1 MTMIGNRIF
10 LNDVLFVLYSGNSLE
25 WIDLNR
31 TNFQKILYLSAALS
45 PLVKIDWGYEFTN
58 APYGPF
64 NREIYRASDRLKHYG
79 YADVT
84 ELLIQK
90 DSKMRISYKITEK
103 GRAEVNSIR
112 RLRKEQDRLLWIS
125 TVMKVLDIYGP
136 TVITKLAYKEPT
148 FSKMR
153 KENKGGVIDL
163 SPDENRSIRLL
174 RLIADEMN
182 KEFSIELDTLMSNL
196 IAYFDFLSRD
206 IGQGTQQWQQVSQ

>member
-1 MTMIGNRIF
+1 MIDNRLF
-10 LNDVLFVLYSGNSLE
+10 LNDVLFVLYSGDSLS
-25 WIDLNR
+25 WNDLNR
-31 TNFQKILYLSAALS
+31 TNFQKILYLSAALA
-45 PLVKIDWGYEFTN
+45 PLVKIDWEYEFTN

-64 NREIYRASDRLKHYG
+64 NREIYKASDLLKHYG

-90 DSKMRISYKITEK
+90 DSKMRISYKITER
-103 GRAEVNSIR
+103 GRAEVDSIR
-112 RLRKEQDRLLWIS
+112 RLKKERERLHWIG

-153 KENKGGVIDL
+153 RENKGGVINL
-163 SPDENRSIRLL
+163 SPDGNRSIRLL

-182 KEFSIELDTLMSNL
+182 KEFSIELDTLTSNL

-206 IGQGTQQWQQVSQ
+206 IGQGAQK